1 MPQMNGTDTYSFS
14 NATHSTNL
22 SWRKG
27 EGEKAMVHLRTRHPV
42 VLSMEVIHKSEK
54 RGILRSFE
62 LKKMLRS
69 LEKMRTHPP

>member
-1 MPQMNGTDTYSFS
+1 MGFTLKIDKIID
-14 NATHSTNL
+14 A
-22 SWRKG
+22 
-27 EGEKAMVHLRTRHPV
+27 
-42 VLSMEVIHKSEK
+42 MEVIHKSEK